1 MTAAEPLINKCAVG
15 FTKEE
20 SEDWY
25 LECAELLCHWAHR
38 YYTQFWMR
46 YCSSPHVDVQMFVK
60 LMQTQLLIKRLGY
73 AQEGELLE
81 LKEKLEVALCS

>member
-38 YYTQFWMR
+38 YYTEFWLR
-46 YCSSPHVDVQMFVK
+46 YCSNPDVDVGLFTE
-60 LMQTQLLIKRLGY
+60 LMKAQLLIKRLGL
-73 AQEGELLE
+73 AQEGEVLE
-81 LKEKLEVALCS
+81 LKEKLEVALCG